1 MFIGYYINTNY
12 VLWLI
17 PVDTTLKDTSIL
29 KVLLWIVKTTQ
40 YKTAWTGSE
49 RVYQFTHILACCAP
63 IRVARERIANKT
75 RVSLDKRRGGGLH
88 RLNRLNR
95 LNQLNRAR
103 HVWVS
108 MRGEEDCIHRTVLFL
123 VDAARPFS
131 LMGVGRVCRVA
142 GWQSDCWQ
150 IATLERAIEMAAT
163 ASKGSSGSGQ
173 QCLPQTARPQL
184 NISKN
189 TKRI

>member
-63 IRVARERIANKT
+63 TRVARERIANKT

-88 RLNRLNR
+88 RLNQLNR
-95 LNQLNRAR
+95 LNRTR
-103 HVWVS
+103 RVWVS
-108 MRGEEDCIHRTVLFL
+108 IRIGGGELHRLDRSLLIRCTSSLFL
-123 VDAARPFS
+123 WW
-131 LMGVGRVCRVA
+131 G
-142 GWQSDCWQ
+142 GWCLQGGGMTKWLLANSNSGKSDWDGGNC
-150 IATLERAIEMAAT
+150 E
-163 ASKGSSGSGQ
+163 
-173 QCLPQTARPQL
+173 
-184 NISKN
+184 
-189 TKRI
+189 